1 MFSFVYL
8 LSYEN
13 ITCSLE
19 LVISLNM
26 KGGEKFAKISHY
38 LIRIQARQ
46 ISTLPD
52 TGIEI
57 NILAMAKV
65 LMFPKVIKNVFCFIN
80 SI

>member
-1 MFSFVYL
+1 MQK
-8 LSYEN
+8 
-13 ITCSLE
+13 
-19 LVISLNM
+19 LVIIEL
-26 KGGEKFAKISHY
+26 EF
-38 LIRIQARQ
+38 RQ